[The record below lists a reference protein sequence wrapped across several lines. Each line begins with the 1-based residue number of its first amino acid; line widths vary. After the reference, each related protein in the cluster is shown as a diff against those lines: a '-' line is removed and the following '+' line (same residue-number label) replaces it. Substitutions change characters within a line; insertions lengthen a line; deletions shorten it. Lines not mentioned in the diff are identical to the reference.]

1 MIKPTLCRQQNIVGE
16 GVRPGLSLGFG
27 NARRCR
33 SVLADAV
40 QTRGLGGGRRCCIN
54 SAALRLVPCEDLQA
68 EGDGA
73 CRELLSQAET
83 IEGAKH

>member
-1 MIKPTLCRQQNIVGE
+1 V
-16 GVRPGLSLGFG
+16 S
-27 NARRCR
+27 
-33 SVLADAV
+33 
-40 QTRGLGGGRRCCIN
+40 
-54 SAALRLVPCEDLQA
+54 CEDLQA

>member
-1 MIKPTLCRQQNIVGE
+1 M
-16 GVRPGLSLGFG
+16 
-27 NARRCR
+27 
-33 SVLADAV
+33 
-40 QTRGLGGGRRCCIN
+40 TRATTVWWVIN